1 MTKDENVVD
10 LESSYDFLVLNMKQ
24 YNKGTEFKKQ
34 VLNFFNEL
42 FTIPLKAWRVN
53 TRLIF

>member
-10 LESSYDFLVLNMKQ
+10 LESSYDFLVLNRKQ

-34 VLNFFNEL
+34 VLNFFNDL
-42 FTIPLKAWRVN
+42 FTVPLKA
-53 TRLIF
+53 